1 MLAPWAPALAL
12 VLAGAQR
19 VVPSWRQ
26 VPGDVDWFDGCGY
39 GNEIIRGS
47 ISAGLEHNKVR
58 KHVAMCLSH
67 CGPPSCTLKA
77 ADPGDGLRLLEV
89 HDVLSFKRTRDQ
101 TRFVRASG
109 SPGSSSPQMGSAGS
123 GGGCEVNCNAAFG
136 RWTCGPSGVL
146 RGSSDAWP
154 DGLPWVEKYRPERI
168 EEVAQQEEVVS
179 ALKHSLQTGE
189 LPNLMFY
196 GPPGTGKTTVAL
208 ALMKQFFGKDW
219 RSRVKELNASDERGI
234 VAVREKVK
242 TFAQLAIG
250 GESLSESK
258 ARFRVIILDEAD
270 SMTHDAQAALRRIME
285 EFVHVTRFI
294 IICNYVSKIIEPLH
308 SRCSKFRFQLVGA
321 EFQKARLLHIC
332 EKEKVAVS
340 PGALEQLIFLSKGDM
355 RCAVTMLQTAV
366 QVYDKVD
373 EDSLV
378 EVFCAVPD
386 SKTRELLAR
395 CRSSQTTDQV
405 LEAVRDFL
413 LEGFSGLQVME
424 QLQELLAED
433 VSLQD
438 AVKAKCA
445 VLFSQAE
452 ERLCQGCDEEL
463 QLFELFSNLRPLIQ
477 AR

>member
-1 MLAPWAPALAL
+1 M
-12 VLAGAQR
+12 
-19 VVPSWRQ
+19 
-26 VPGDVDWFDGCGY
+26 PGQ
-39 GNEIIRGS
+39 S
-47 ISAGLEHNKVR
+47 
-58 KHVAMCLSH
+58 
-67 CGPPSCTLKA
+67 
-77 ADPGDGLRLLEV
+77 
-89 HDVLSFKRTRDQ
+89 DQ
-101 TRFVRASG
+101 ME
-109 SPGSSSPQMGSAGS
+109 P
-123 GGGCEVNCNAAFG
+123 
-136 RWTCGPSGVL
+136 
-146 RGSSDAWP
+146 
-154 DGLPWVEKYRPERI
+154 GLPWVEKYRPERI

-234 VAVREKVK
+234 SAVREKVK

-321 EFQKARLLHIC
+321 EFQKTRLLHIC

-378 EVFCAVPD
+378 EVFCAVPE

-395 CRSSQTTDQV
+395 CRSSQTTEQV